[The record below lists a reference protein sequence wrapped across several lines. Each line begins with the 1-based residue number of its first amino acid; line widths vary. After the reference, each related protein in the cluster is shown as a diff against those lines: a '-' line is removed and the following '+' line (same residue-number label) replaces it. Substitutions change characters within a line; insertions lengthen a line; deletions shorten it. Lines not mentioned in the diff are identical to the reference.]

1 MTTFTRGGRNGKPS
15 RVTKG
20 LLDNSMQYVKNT
32 LLGLGLLA
40 MVSGCTTIYEK
51 DPLVR
56 QIVGGLPRILQPGA
70 YRDSVE
76 REERQKEMSYQRETY
91 NSEERRIL
99 NQVSKMPRV
108 VYQGDVDNNGVED
121 WVYHDGEGNRYWA
134 FQAFVDDGDKF
145 ELTLS
150 KKFYKKGF
158 IYSDKNKNKL
168 FDVPKNVLII
178 YYQK

>member
-1 MTTFTRGGRNGKPS
+1 MLKIKMKKTLRNIVGS
-15 RVTKG
+15 
-20 LLDNSMQYVKNT
+20 
-32 LLGLGLLA
+32 LGLLA
-40 MVSGCTTIYEK
+40 IVGGCTTIYEK

-76 REERQKEMSYQRETY
+76 RGAREEERDSQQETY

-121 WVYHDGEGNRYWA
+121 WVYHDGKGKRYYALRGFNNKEGV
-134 FQAFVDDGDKF
+134 FDI
-145 ELTLS
+145 
-150 KKFYKKGF
+150 KKSEEFSIPGF
-158 IYSDKNKNKL
+158 IYTIPNKGGTW
-168 FDVPKNVLII
+168 DVPENTLII